1 MSEFVHAG
9 GCYLNPSGVRL
20 GPVNTNLPPDDVM
33 AAALGRQIA
42 AERVAA
48 GMSQTKLAEL
58 IGIHKNSLIRYEN
71 ADRDMPWTSIEAV
84 ARALGL
90 KTSALV
96 LAASGDTAR
105 RACSTNKCLTAMWS
119 ASSSSHAFLGSL

>member
-1 MSEFVHAG
+1 M
-9 GCYLNPSGVRL
+9 NPSGVRL
-20 GPVNTNLPPDDVM
+20 GSVNTNLPPDDVM

-96 LAASGDTAR
+96 LAAEE
-105 RACSTNKCLTAMWS
+105 RAERMLVQRDEPGQGRFTPGEERGAPAQKGETPS
-119 ASSSSHAFLGSL
+119 